1 MGRCL
6 TLVTAVAFGALLA
19 GCGDGALDGS
29 PLLPDQ
35 PRLSG
40 DGYAVGTNGTD
51 GGDDGSAET
60 QSGGDGGYAVGTN
73 GTGGSGDDGDG
84 TWEDERGD
92 GYAVG
97 TNGTG
102 GAETTSGVGDGD
114 GGDDPDESGDGYAVG
129 GN

>member
-73 GTGGSGDDGDG
+73 GTGG
-84 TWEDERGD
+84 
-92 GYAVG
+92 
-97 TNGTG
+97 
-102 GAETTSGVGDGD
+102 AETTSGVGDGD